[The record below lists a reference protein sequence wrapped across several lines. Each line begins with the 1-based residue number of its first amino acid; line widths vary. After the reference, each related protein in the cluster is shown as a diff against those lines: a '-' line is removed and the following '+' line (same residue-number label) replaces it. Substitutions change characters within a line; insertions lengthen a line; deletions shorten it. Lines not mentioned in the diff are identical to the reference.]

1 MVFEAQDPNVEL
13 YTKVTAGVVSVSHF
27 GHPNRC
33 VVLSHYC
40 FMFLIVCIF
49 VMTWDGEHL
58 FICLFSIYM
67 SSVVRCVFRS
77 HFSIELFVFLL
88 NVKSS
93 LYSFNNSPLS
103 DGVFL
108 KYYLPVCDLSSNSLD
123 VVYCKAEVLNSK
135 EVQLISC
142 IFHGSCLWCCI

>member
-1 MVFEAQDPNVEL
+1 MVLEAQDPNVEL

-33 VVLSHYC
+33 VVLSHYG

-67 SSVVRCVFRS
+67 SSVVRCAFRS

-88 NVKSS
+88 NV
-93 LYSFNNSPLS
+93 L
-103 DGVFL
+103 
-108 KYYLPVCDLSSNSLD
+108 
-123 VVYCKAEVLNSK
+123 
-135 EVQLISC
+135 C
-142 IFHGSCLWCCI
+142 IFSIIVLYQMVSF